1 MSTLPAPLQA
11 RKHAVQAR
19 SKVTVDAIRQA
30 ALQVLLAEGLARTTT
45 TRVAQRAG
53 VSVGS
58 LYQYY
63 PNRSALLASLLEW
76 HLALVADAVETACSR
91 HHDACLDSMADAL
104 VNAFVSAKL
113 EHADIS
119 LALYAISDMHG
130 GAALVAAG
138 RARMLTAITAML
150 ATACDGRFADTQP
163 VALTLLGAMGGAMR
177 DLMDAG
183 APAPRIAATRMH
195 LSVLARSF
203 LHASRLPN

>member
-11 RKHAVQAR
+11 RKHTVQAR

-76 HLALVADAVETACSR
+76 HLTLVADAVETACS
-91 HHDACLDSMADAL
+91 HHHGTDLDTMADAL

-150 ATACDGRFADTQP
+150 ATACDGRFSQTQP

-183 APAPRIAATRMH
+183 APAPRVATTRAH
-195 LSVLARSF
+195 LGMLVRSF
-203 LHASRLPN
+203 LHACKNPG